1 MKKYIKIINIIL
13 LIVLSFF
20 IFIYGIAY
28 IMKDRADNEDSR
40 EICRQVYEGPKKIIN
55 LISQK
60 FIGKEILENDINI
73 NGLIKA
79 QEKVEKKITKE
90 YSELEYTWR
99 SPYIKVNPYGNTPL
113 STLIKFKT
121 DEPMKVRIE
130 IIDREGTNMEYLFN
144 EYITEHEY
152 GISGLYLKGDT
163 ELQLILEEKDGKIKK
178 KKIKVKARENTV
190 NKENFIVRINNLEKN
205 NFYYVRG
212 YSNLGIIIDNFGSIR
227 GIKKIGIEGGV
238 HLKNGNYLNGFGKR
252 NIIFEENEI
261 GKILKVYELGKYS
274 YHHHALEME
283 NGNFL
288 LAVNKDDA
296 VKIDQDG
303 KKIETVEDHI
313 IEIDRAT
320 GKIVKEWDIGDILDV
335 NRLYQGMGKGGDW
348 FHMNSFIYD
357 KKDNSLIISGNNQ
370 GVIKI
375 DYETG
380 KLKWIMAYHKD
391 WGRAGRDGK
400 SKDLNKYLLYATD
413 KDGNRYSDDIQKGN
427 KSIEEFEFPVG
438 QHDLSWVGENQ
449 ILMFDNRRLTAPV
462 FKNQSKKYSRAVI
475 YEIDEKN
482 MNIKEIWSFGKELK
496 DELYSS
502 VVSSAEQIGN
512 SILIGAGAVENSNS
526 DNGRII
532 QVNKDTKDIELDIVY
547 TTNSSLAGMN
557 FYQVNKLK

>member
-1 MKKYIKIINIIL
+1 M
-13 LIVLSFF
+13 
-20 IFIYGIAY
+20 
-28 IMKDRADNEDSR
+28 
-40 EICRQVYEGPKKIIN
+40 
-55 LISQK
+55 
-60 FIGKEILENDINI
+60 
-73 NGLIKA
+73 
-79 QEKVEKKITKE
+79 
-90 YSELEYTWR
+90 
-99 SPYIKVNPYGNTPL
+99 
-113 STLIKFKT
+113 
-121 DEPMKVRIE
+121 
-130 IIDREGTNMEYLFN
+130 
-144 EYITEHEY
+144 
-152 GISGLYLKGDT
+152 
-163 ELQLILEEKDGKIKK
+163 
-178 KKIKVKARENTV
+178 
-190 NKENFIVRINNLEKN
+190 
-205 NFYYVRG
+205 
-212 YSNLGIIIDNFGSIR
+212 IIDNFGNIR

-238 HLKNGNYLNGFGKR
+238 HLKNGNYLNSFGKR
-252 NIIFEENEI
+252 NIIFEEDEV

-283 NGNFL
+283 SGNLL
-288 LAVNKDDA
+288 LAVNKDGA
-296 VKIDQDG
+296 NKIDRDG

-380 KLKWIMAYHKD
+380 KLEWIMAYHKD

-400 SKDLNKYLLYATD
+400 SEDLNKYLLYATD

-526 DNGRII
+526 NNGRII

-547 TTNSSLAGMN
+547 ITDSAQGDMN
-557 FYQVNKLK
+557 FYQVNRLK